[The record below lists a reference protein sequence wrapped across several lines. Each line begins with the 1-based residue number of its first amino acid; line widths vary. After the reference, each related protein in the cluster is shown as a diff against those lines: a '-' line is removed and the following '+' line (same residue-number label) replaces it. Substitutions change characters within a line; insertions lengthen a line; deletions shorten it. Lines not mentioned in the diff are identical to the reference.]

1 MRHFLAWDTNRAEQ
15 PMMQNGKIDT
25 KLVSGTA
32 LGLAVVFC
40 ISGELCTNAARGE
53 ESLISPAQV
62 NFHQVLEQFELD
74 NIYGKSVP
82 LRELRD
88 RPVVVLVFL
97 GTECPLAK
105 LYGPRLQQL
114 HERFADQGVQ
124 LMGVSSNTQ
133 DSLKELTA
141 YVRRSG
147 IEFPLLKDVGNKLAD
162 AVGATRTPEAFVLNS
177 QRQLSYHGR
186 IDDQYGVGV
195 ARPAPLRAD
204 LELAIEQLLAGKPV
218 ELPETT
224 AVGCHIGRVKPLQ
237 ASGEVTYTR
246 HIAAIFNSRCV
257 ECHRAGEIGP
267 FSLTRYDDV
276 LGWEESILEVI
287 TDRRMPPWNAN
298 PEYGHFKND
307 ARLTPEEI
315 DLIENW
321 VAGGM
326 PQGNPADLPA
336 PPQFVEG
343 WKITQPEQIIYMN
356 DSGFDVPAEG
366 TVDYQRFVVDPG
378 WTEDKYVVAA
388 EARPGNREVVHHILA
403 YVIPPGER
411 RINLQTILVGYAP
424 GSLPVE
430 LDRGLAMRVPA
441 GSKLL
446 FELHYTPNGSPQ
458 SDRSYIG
465 VRFTDKQQ
473 VTQLLHGRAALENDF
488 VIPAGAKA
496 HPVVAD
502 KYRSKQ
508 DELLISLTP
517 HMHLRGKS
525 FRYSAIYPD
534 GREEV
539 LLDVP
544 KYDFN
549 WQLKYILAE
558 PKKLPRGTRVICTA
572 TFDNSEANLANPD
585 ASRPVRWGDQS
596 WEEMMIGFFDTVE
609 IH

>member
-1 MRHFLAWDTNRAEQ
+1 MMRNRTVC
-15 PMMQNGKIDT
+15 K
-25 KLVSGTA
+25 KLGRGTA
-32 LGLAVVFC
+32 LALALVFC
-40 ISGELCTNAARGE
+40 SSGGLRTKAVGE
-53 ESLISPAQV
+53 EKSVISPAQV
-62 NFHQVLEQFELD
+62 NFQQVLAEFELD
-74 NIYGKSVP
+74 NIYGKSVA
-82 LRELRD
+82 LRD
-88 RPVVVLVFL
+88 LQDEPVVVLVFL

-114 HERFADQGVQ
+114 HEKFAEQGVQ
-124 LMGVSSNTQ
+124 LIGVSSNTQ
-133 DSLKELTA
+133 DNLKELTA

-204 LELAIEQLLAGKPV
+204 LELAIEQVLAGQPV
-218 ELPETT
+218 ELSQTT
-224 AVGCHIGRVKPLQ
+224 AVGCHIGRVKPMQ
-237 ASGEVTYTR
+237 ASGEVTYTQ
-246 HIAAIFNSRCV
+246 HIAAIFNRRCV

-267 FSLTRYDDV
+267 FSLTRYEDI
-276 LGWEESILEVI
+276 LGWEETILEVI
-287 TDRRMPPWNAN
+287 SDRRMPPWNAN
-298 PEYGHFKND
+298 PEFGHFKND

-315 DLIENW
+315 ELIETW

-326 PQGNPADLPA
+326 PQGNPADLPT

-343 WKITQPEQIIYMN
+343 WKIPQPEQVIYMN
-356 DSGFDVPAEG
+356 EAGFDIPAEG

-378 WTEDKYVVAA
+378 WTEDKYIVAA

-430 LDRGLAMRVPA
+430 LEGGLAMRVPA

-465 VRFTDKQQ
+465 VRFTDKEQ
-473 VTQLLHGRAALENDF
+473 VTQLLQGRAALENDF

-496 HPVVAD
+496 HEVVAD
-502 KYRSKQ
+502 KYRSRQ

-525 FRYSAIYPD
+525 FRYTAVFPD

-572 TFDNSEANLANPD
+572 TFDNSESNLANPD

-609 IH
+609 LN